1 MGMIHRFVDKGG
13 EYEWEGVPAKR
24 YETGDMKGGSKHV
37 LLGPNEGCNNFRLRY
52 FRIPAG
58 GHSRLEE
65 HAHEHGVYILH
76 GRAQV
81 RLGDEIAEVKPGDV
95 VYIPGNEW
103 HQFTPLGEEALGFLC
118 IVPGHAS
125 D

>member
-1 MGMIHRFVDKGG
+1 MGLVHRFIGRSE
-13 EYEWEGVPAKR
+13 EYDWEDVPVKR
-24 YETGDMKGGSKHV
+24 YETGDMKGGSKRV
-37 LLGPNEGCNNFRLRY
+37 LLGPDEGSNNFRLRY
-52 FRIPAG
+52 FYIPPG
-58 GHSRLEE
+58 GHSRLEQ

-81 RLGDEIAEVKPGDV
+81 RLGDEKVEVKPGDV

-103 HQFTPLGEEALGFLC
+103 HQFIPLGEEPLGFLC
-118 IVPGHAS
+118 IVPAYAP